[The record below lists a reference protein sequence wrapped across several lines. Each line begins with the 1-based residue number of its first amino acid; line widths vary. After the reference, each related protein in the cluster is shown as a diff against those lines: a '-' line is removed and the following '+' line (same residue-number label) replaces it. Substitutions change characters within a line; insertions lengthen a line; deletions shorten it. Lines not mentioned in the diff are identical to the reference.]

1 MRVMGG
7 YPHLGSQAGSPGN
20 ESHALALCRAMWGR
34 KKIAAVTFAAA
45 TAGVATFF
53 LLPKLSHLG
62 ETWSRVS
69 SGRPGWLLIAV
80 GFEVLSFAG
89 YVGLFRAVFVR
100 SGSRIG
106 WSESYE
112 ITMAGLAATRVLAA
126 GGAGGVAL
134 TAWALKRSGMDGR
147 TVARRMT
154 SFLVVLYGIYM
165 AALLVFGVG
174 LWAGLFSGSAP
185 VGLTLVPAAFG
196 ALVIVAAL
204 AMSRLRAIT
213 GVAGEETSRPFVR
226 RARWFAHSVAGGV
239 RGALGLLRAG
249 EPGLLG
255 GVAWWTFDIAVL
267 WAAFHAFG
275 HVPPVAIIVL
285 AYFVGTLAN
294 TLPLPGGIGG
304 VDGGMIGAFLA
315 FGVDPGTAV
324 IAVLTY
330 RAIAFWLP
338 TLPGA
343 IAYFQLRRTMGEWK
357 ASEVEDAPATAP
369 GRIAVA

>member
-1 MRVMGG
+1 
-7 YPHLGSQAGSPGN
+7 
-20 ESHALALCRAMWGR
+20 MWGR
-34 KKIAAVTFAAA
+34 RKIALVALAAG
-45 TAGVATFF
+45 TAGAATFF
-53 LLPKLSHLG
+53 LLPKVSHLG
-62 ETWSRVS
+62 ETWTRVS

-112 ITMAGLAATRVLAA
+112 ITMAGLAATRLLAA

-134 TAWALKRSGMDGR
+134 TAWALRRSGMDGR

-154 SFLVVLYGIYM
+154 SFLVILYGIYM

-174 LWAGLFSGSAP
+174 LWTGLLSGSAP
-185 VGLTLVPAAFG
+185 VGLTLVPCRLRRAG
-196 ALVIVAAL
+196 DRRRALAVAA
-204 AMSRLRAIT
+204 ARRSPAWPARRARARL
-213 GVAGEETSRPFVR
+213 VR
-226 RARWFAHSVAGGV
+226 RARWFAHSWPAACAG
-239 RGALGLLRAG
+239 RSACCAPAS
-249 EPGLLG
+249 PGCSAA
-255 GVAWWTFDIAVL
+255 VAWWAFDIAVL

-275 HVPPVAIIVL
+275 EVPPVAIIVM

-357 ASEVEDAPATAP
+357 AEEAEAAPAAAP
-369 GRIAVA
+369 APARIAVA